1 MLGLF
6 QSGREKVERIEGE
19 GKMIFLCC
27 NPMMMMMMMM
37 KGNKQLYL
45 SYIDRKQ

>member
-19 GKMIFLCC
+19 GKIVIEFNCVFVFLF
-27 NPMMMMMMMM
+27 NRYFYVAT
-37 KGNKQLYL
+37 Q
-45 SYIDRKQ
+45 